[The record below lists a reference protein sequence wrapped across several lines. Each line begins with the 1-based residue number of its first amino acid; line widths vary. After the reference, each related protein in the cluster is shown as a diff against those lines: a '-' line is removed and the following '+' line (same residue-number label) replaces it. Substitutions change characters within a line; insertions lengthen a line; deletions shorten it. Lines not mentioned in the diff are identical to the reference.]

1 MSDLRSSRLSGSG
14 DDDQSGGEPDQSEE
28 LKGRGMSNNYDP
40 VARYYDFLSW
50 LVFGQAEIN
59 AQVELLGYLA
69 PGSRLL
75 IVGGGTGW
83 ILEKIAA
90 VHSSGLHI
98 TYVESSPR
106 MMELSRKRNCGHNSV
121 EFVLLPIEEF
131 VAPSPFDCILTGFV
145 FDNFSAD
152 KARTVV
158 RQLGL
163 LLREGGHWLYADFYL
178 PKRKRKLW
186 KAVLL
191 RAMYIA
197 ARIICRVEASKLPD
211 MEAIF
216 GEAGY
221 TSVYASWHYSKFI
234 QSVVYRKK

>member
-1 MSDLRSSRLSGSG
+1 
-14 DDDQSGGEPDQSEE
+14 
-28 LKGRGMSNNYDP
+28 MSNNYDP

-59 AQVELLGYLA
+59 TQMEMLGYLI
-69 PGSRLL
+69 PGSRVL

-90 VHSSGLHI
+90 VQAGGMNI

-131 VAPSPFDCILTGFV
+131 VAPASFDCILTGFV

-152 KARTVV
+152 KARAVV
-158 RQLGL
+158 RQLDL
-163 LLREGGHWLYADFYL
+163 VLREGGYWLYADFYL
-178 PKRKRKLW
+178 PKQKRKLW

-191 RAMYIA
+191 KAMYIA
-197 ARIICRVEASKLPD
+197 ARVICKVEASKLPD
-211 MEAIF
+211 MGAIF

-221 TSVYASWHYSKFI
+221 ETVYASFHYSRFI
-234 QSVVYRKK
+234 QSVVYRKNDRQPG

>member
-1 MSDLRSSRLSGSG
+1 
-14 DDDQSGGEPDQSEE
+14 
-28 LKGRGMSNNYDP
+28 MSNNYDP
-40 VARYYDFLSW
+40 VARSYDFLSW

-59 AQVELLGYLA
+59 AQIEMLGYVV
-69 PGSRLL
+69 PGSRVL

-90 VHSSGLHI
+90 VHPSGLHI
-98 TYVESSPR
+98 TYVESSTR
-106 MMELSRKRNCGHNSV
+106 MMELSRKRNCGQNPV
-121 EFVLLPIEEF
+121 EFVLLPVEEF
-131 VAPSPFDCILTGFV
+131 VAAAPYDCILTGFV

-152 KARTVV
+152 KARAVV
-158 RQLGL
+158 RQLDL
-163 LLREGGHWLYADFYL
+163 VLREGGHWLYADFYL

-186 KAVLL
+186 KAFLL

-221 TSVYASWHYSKFI
+221 ATVHTSFHYSKFI
-234 QSVVYRKK
+234 QSVVYRKDTR

>member
-1 MSDLRSSRLSGSG
+1 
-14 DDDQSGGEPDQSEE
+14 
-28 LKGRGMSNNYDP
+28 MSNNYDP

-59 AQVELLGYLA
+59 AQMEMLGYLI
-69 PGSRLL
+69 PGSRVL

-83 ILEKIAA
+83 ILEKIVA
-90 VHSSGLHI
+90 VQASGMHI

-131 VAPSPFDCILTGFV
+131 IAPTPFDCILTGFV

-152 KARTVV
+152 KARAVV
-158 RQLGL
+158 RQLNF
-163 LLREGGHWLYADFYL
+163 LLREGGYWLYADFYL
-178 PKRKRKLW
+178 PKQKRKLW

-197 ARIICRVEASKLPD
+197 ARVICKVEANKLPD
-211 MEAIF
+211 MGAIF

-221 TSVYASWHYSKFI
+221 ETVYASFHYSRFI
-234 QSVVYRKK
+234 QSVAYRRGEGKIIFG

>member
-1 MSDLRSSRLSGSG
+1 
-14 DDDQSGGEPDQSEE
+14 
-28 LKGRGMSNNYDP
+28 MSNNYDP

-59 AQVELLGYLA
+59 AQVELLGYIT
-69 PGSRLL
+69 PGSRVL

-90 VHSSGLHI
+90 VHSSGLQV
-98 TYVESSPR
+98 TYVESSTG
-106 MMELSRKRNCGHNSV
+106 MMERSRKRNCGHNVV
-121 EFVLLPIEEF
+121 EFVPSPIEEF
-131 VAPSPFDCILTGFV
+131 VAEAPFDCILTGFV

-152 KARTVV
+152 RAVAVV
-158 RQLGL
+158 RQLDT

-191 RAMYIA
+191 KAMYIA
-197 ARIICRVEASKLPD
+197 ARIICKVEASKLPD
-211 MEAIF
+211 MDSIF

-221 TSVYASWHYSKFI
+221 TPVYTSWHYSRFI
-234 QSVVYRKK
+234 QSVGYRKGASSSSDGEIVK